1 MDNLLCRFGFIIR
14 NARISAFAMRKEHY
28 NRIENPYIHI
38 VWIVAVGNELKV
50 ANPDNIT
57 PYFDAIL
64 SKIKQ

>member
-1 MDNLLCRFGFIIR
+1 MSCRIYNPKRPNISIC
-14 NARISAFAMRKEHY
+14 NADYCCRSELKV
-28 NRIENPYIHI
+28 ENPYIHI

-50 ANPDNIT
+50 ANPDNIP